1 MRAGKDEGWD
11 KKVERLNLTGV
22 NKHKAPDALSNL
34 SAVLIDRDGVRID
47 NAAIHGKSKVERGIT
62 WVTDTDDIPEPQR
75 IALVWVTL
83 HREIL
88 GLGIH
93 GLAASI
99 FYVDSEAGLGYK
111 NLADQVNKM
120 DSAVKGKI
128 QLDML
133 TEAEMK
139 QLGAFLMAQREELW
153 INASEAVW
161 ANWLTEEQYKPMK
174 LMRIEAEKDRERIR
188 REAERERSEGMNEHK

>member
-1 MRAGKDEGWD
+1 M
-11 KKVERLNLTGV
+11 ERLSLTGV

-34 SAVLIDRDGVRID
+34 SAVLIDREGVRID
-47 NAAIHGKSKVERGIT
+47 NAAIHGKSKVERGIS
-62 WVTDTDDIPEPQR
+62 WVSDTDDIPEPKR
-75 IALVWVTL
+75 VALVWVTL

-99 FYVDSEAGLGYK
+99 FYVDPEAGVGYK

-120 DSAVKGKI
+120 DAAVKGKI
-128 QLDML
+128 QLEML
-133 TEAEMK
+133 TEDEMK

-153 INASEAVW
+153 VNATEMVW
-161 ANWLTEEQYKPMK
+161 ANWLTEEQYMPMK
-174 LMRIEAEKDRERIR
+174 QKRLEAEKDRERIR
-188 REAERERSEGMNEHK
+188 LEAERENAKGMNEQK